1 MKLITMVTV
10 LIGGGIPGVG
20 VRPEGSPLRVW
31 LKLHLSSVLE
41 SPHQFHHLWGSPY
54 SLTSLGSQCSLS
66 VSKVPK
72 SSHLLG
78 GCLHP
83 LISLCVSGPFLKSF
97 SVRTGFDLDS

>member
-41 SPHQFHHLWGSPY
+41 SPHQFHHLWGPHI
-54 SLTSLGSQCSLS
+54 LLLPWGHNVLSLS
-66 VSKVPK
+66 LRFPSLLTFWGDVYILSSASVSLD
-72 SSHLLG
+72 H
-78 GCLHP
+78 
-83 LISLCVSGPFLKSF
+83 SLSPSP
-97 SVRTGFDLDS
+97 